1 MADVAVVG
9 GGVGGMAVA
18 LRLATAGHDVALFER
33 NLVLGGK
40 LATRTFDGFTF
51 DTGPSLLTLPEVFDE
66 LLAAAGTSLAEVA
79 DPVRLDPI
87 CRYRW
92 PDGSGFDHRAE
103 LGDAAAEVDRLAPGQ
118 ASHFE
123 DWMAHGRRVWDISR
137 RTFLAGP
144 MESPVD
150 LVRRM
155 RSPADLWG
163 IDPLRTLDARARSH
177 FTDPRMVQW
186 AGRYA
191 TYSGSSPYAAPATL
205 ACIPWIEQSSGAWYL
220 RGGLASL
227 VEALAGVLITAGVE
241 VRTGVEVDA
250 IRADAGAVRGLR
262 LAGGETV
269 DADVVIANVDATH
282 LYADLLPDRRAL
294 RRVLRAPVS
303 SSGFAL
309 LAAVEG
315 RTDGLA
321 HHNISFS
328 ADERGEFADI
338 FDRRRLPVDPTLYVC
353 ASAVSDPSQAPEG
366 CENWFVLVNVPPSSA
381 VDWDA
386 EAEPYRDHL
395 LEVAARRGWD
405 LAGRLRSVEIVT
417 PDDIAT
423 RYRSWQGAIYGTS
436 SNGRRA
442 AFLRPANRGPRRG
455 LYLVGGSSHPGGG
468 LPLVVMS
475 AAIVAAMV
483 AADRGRPGGPG

>member
-1 MADVAVVG
+1 MAA
-9 GGVGGMAVA
+9 A
-18 LRLATAGHDVALFER
+18 LRLRGAGHDVALFER
-33 NLVLGGK
+33 NPVLGGK
-40 LATRTFDGFTF
+40 LAARTVDGFTF
-51 DTGPSLLTLPEVFDE
+51 DTGPSLLTLPEVFDD
-66 LLAAAGTSLAEVA
+66 LLATAGTSLAEVA

-92 PDGSGFDHRAE
+92 PDDSGFDHRAE
-103 LGDAAAEVDRLAPGQ
+103 LAGAAAEVDRLAPGQ
-118 ASHFE
+118 GSPFE
-123 DWMAHGRRVWDISR
+123 DWMGQGRRVWEISR

-144 MESPVD
+144 MESPAD

-155 RSPADLWG
+155 RSPSDLWG
-163 IDPLRTLDARARSH
+163 VDPLRTLDARARAH
-177 FTDPRMVQW
+177 FADARMVQW

-227 VEALAGVLITAGVE
+227 VDALAGVLAGAGVE
-241 VRTGVEVDA
+241 VRAGVEVDA
-250 IRADAGAVRGLR
+250 IRADATAVRGLR
-262 LAGGETV
+262 LAGGEAV
-269 DADVVIANVDATH
+269 DADVVVANVDATH
-282 LYADLLPDRRAL
+282 LYADLLPDQRAL

-309 LAAVEG
+309 LACVDG
-315 RTDGLA
+315 RTEGLA

-328 ADERGEFADI
+328 ADERAEFADI
-338 FDRRRLPVDPTLYVC
+338 FDRQRPPLDPTLYVC
-353 ASAVSDPSQAPEG
+353 ASAVTDPSQAPEG
-366 CENWFVLVNVPPSSA
+366 CENWFVLVNVPPASA
-381 VDWDA
+381 VDWDT
-386 EAEPYRDHL
+386 EAGPYRDHL
-395 LEVAARRGWD
+395 LAVMARRGWD
-405 LAGRLRSVEIVT
+405 LAGRLRSVETIT
-417 PDDIAT
+417 PDDIAR

-468 LPLVVMS
+468 LPLVAMS
-475 AAIVAAMV
+475 GAIVAAMV
-483 AADRGRPGGPG
+483 DADHRGS

>member
-1 MADVAVVG
+1 M
-9 GGVGGMAVA
+9 
-18 LRLATAGHDVALFER
+18 
-33 NLVLGGK
+33 
-40 LATRTFDGFTF
+40 
-51 DTGPSLLTLPEVFDE
+51 
-66 LLAAAGTSLAEVA
+66 
-79 DPVRLDPI
+79 I
-87 CRYRW
+87 
-92 PDGSGFDHRAE
+92 
-103 LGDAAAEVDRLAPGQ
+103 
-118 ASHFE
+118 
-123 DWMAHGRRVWDISR
+123 
-137 RTFLAGP
+137 
-144 MESPVD
+144 
-150 LVRRM
+150 
-155 RSPADLWG
+155 
-163 IDPLRTLDARARSH
+163 
-177 FTDPRMVQW
+177 QW

-241 VRTGVEVDA
+241 VRPGVEVDA
-250 IRADAGAVRGLR
+250 IRADATAVRGLR
-262 LAGGETV
+262 LAGGELV

-282 LYADLLPDRRAL
+282 LYADLLADRRAL

-303 SSGFAL
+303 SSGFVL

-315 RTDGLA
+315 RTEGLA

-328 ADERGEFADI
+328 ADERAEFDDI
-338 FDRRRLPVDPTLYVC
+338 FDRRRPPVDPTLYVC
-353 ASAVSDPSQAPEG
+353 ASSVTDLSQASEG
-366 CENWFVLVNVPPSSA
+366 CENWNVLVNVPPASA

-386 EAEPYRDHL
+386 EAGPYRDHL

-405 LAGRLRSVEIVT
+405 LAGRIRSVEIIT
-417 PDDIAT
+417 PDDIAR

-468 LPLVVMS
+468 LPLVALS

-483 AADRGRPGGPG
+483 AADGGRPGG